1 MSEERQLYRCRRTVL
16 EMLRDRGYEIGD
28 AEIEESFEEFQARQL
43 THKNMHIIAYKPLPG
58 RTNLSAADDSG
69 NPTQMKEP
77 IFVAFAPDE
86 KLGQEAFKGL
96 LEYMDK
102 WSKENKDQCITELL
116 NAILV
121 VKGAS
126 TQIFKKVSHFILFV
140 AHISM
145 LI

>member
-1 MSEERQLYRCRRTVL
+1 
-16 EMLRDRGYEIGD
+16 
-28 AEIEESFEEFQARQL
+28 
-43 THKNMHIIAYKPLPG
+43 
-58 RTNLSAADDSG
+58 
-69 NPTQMKEP
+69 
-77 IFVAFAPDE
+77 
-86 KLGQEAFKGL
+86 
-96 LEYMDK
+96 MDK